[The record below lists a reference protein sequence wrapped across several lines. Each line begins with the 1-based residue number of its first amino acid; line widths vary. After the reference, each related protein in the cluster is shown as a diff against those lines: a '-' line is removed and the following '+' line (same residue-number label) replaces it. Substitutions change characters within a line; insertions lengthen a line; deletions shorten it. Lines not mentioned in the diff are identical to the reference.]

1 MRTES
6 RTYTLYRITE
16 LSEEAKEKAHGEWLC
31 NRYFYGWTYEN
42 RQTLDAFCERF
53 GIVCRNWR
61 YDACNYS
68 YDYRSRQ
75 EDCIDSLSG
84 WRLVAYLMN
93 NHWNDLYTRKYFWNG
108 RKGRES
114 RIFVDTC
121 CPLTGYC
128 IDNDILDPIYRFLKS
143 PTENVTF
150 DNLMDECLDSF
161 FRACRDDME
170 STQTLEYFTEESNT
184 NGWEYLSDGKPFN

>member
-1 MRTES
+1 MNGRAEQSAPPIKEPKSNDMRTET

-42 RQTLDAFCERF
+42 RQTLDAFCEHF

-108 RKGRES
+108 RKGLLLMQLE
-114 RIFVDTC
+114 
-121 CPLTGYC
+121 
-128 IDNDILDPIYRFLKS
+128 ILI
-143 PTENVTF
+143 
-150 DNLMDECLDSF
+150 LM
-161 FRACRDDME
+161 
-170 STQTLEYFTEESNT
+170 
-184 NGWEYLSDGKPFN
+184 

>member
-1 MRTES
+1 MRTET

-16 LSEEAKEKAHGEWLC
+16 LSEKAKEKAYNQWLC
-31 NRYFYGWTYEN
+31 NGYFYGWTHEN

-75 EDCIDSLSG
+75 EDCIDGLNG
-84 WRLVAYLMN
+84 WRLAAYLMN
-93 NHWNDLYTRKYFWNG
+93 NHWNDLYTPKYFWKGTKG
-108 RKGRES
+108 RKS
-114 RIFVDTC
+114 RIFVDAC
-121 CPLTGYC
+121 CPLTGYY
-128 IDNDILDPIYRFLKS
+128 IDNYILAPIYDFLKS
-143 PTENVTF
+143 PSENVTF
-150 DNLMDECLDSF
+150 DNLMNICLDSF

-170 STQTLEYFTEESNT
+170 STQTLEYFTEESNA
-184 NGWEYLSDGKPFN
+184 NGWEYLSDGKLFN

>member
-1 MRTES
+1 MRTET
-6 RTYTLYRITE
+6 RTYTLSRITE
-16 LSEEAKEKAHGEWLC
+16 LSEKAKEKAYNQWLC
-31 NRYFYGWTYEN
+31 NGYFYG
-42 RQTLDAFCERF
+42 
-53 GIVCRNWR
+53 
-61 YDACNYS
+61 CNYS

-150 DNLMDECLDSF
+150 DNLMDEFLDSF

-170 STQTLEYFTEESNT
+170 STQTLEYFTEESNA
-184 NGWEYLSDGKPFN
+184 NGWEYLSDGKLFN